1 MNLAIKKS
9 KYNYIARCDADDIS
23 HINRF
28 REQIQ
33 YMHKNKNIDVL
44 GSNIVEIFNNKK
56 NSFKHLPK
64 KHFLIE
70 KLSYLRN
77 PINHSSVIFKKKIII
92 KAGNYIDMPFFE
104 DYFLW
109 MRVLKCGGK
118 FHNIQKNLVF
128 MNTDLDYFTRRS
140 GLKYFKFYLSFLFKL
155 REHQILSLP
164 KIIINILVRMH
175 IVYLP
180 ATIIKKL
187 YNLVLR

>member
-1 MNLAIKKS
+1 MQTIF
-9 KYNYIARCDADDIS
+9 

-56 NSFKHLPK
+56 IHLNIYQ

-109 MRVLKCGGK
+109 MRVLNVVVN
-118 FHNIQKNLVF
+118 F
-128 MNTDLDYFTRRS
+128 S
-140 GLKYFKFYLSFLFKL
+140 
-155 REHQILSLP
+155 
-164 KIIINILVRMH
+164 
-175 IVYLP
+175 
-180 ATIIKKL
+180 
-187 YNLVLR
+187 